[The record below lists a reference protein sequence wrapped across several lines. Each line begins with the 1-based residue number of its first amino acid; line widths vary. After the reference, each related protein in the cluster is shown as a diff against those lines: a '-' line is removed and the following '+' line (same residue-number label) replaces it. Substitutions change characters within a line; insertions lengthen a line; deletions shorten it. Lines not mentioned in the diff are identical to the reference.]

1 MIVSPAGLAIIL
13 AVELTLLY
21 LSHLSPVR
29 SLRESRGILVLIA
42 LIVLASAVGRGDRV
56 EAVGGAL
63 VYGGRLVLLVLSS
76 HVFIGTTTV
85 ADLKTGVARLLRFLP
100 GRAAWSVSTMIAI
113 AVAFVPLP
121 LSIAYEISLA
131 AASRGFRAR
140 RHPIRYTRLV
150 AFTLV
155 VRTLLEAESRSQALE
170 LRGGSGHPLRQTIGV
185 RNWGLVAV
193 TLVFAAVAAV
203 V

>member
-1 MIVSPAGLAIIL
+1 MIVSPTGLAVIL
-13 AVELTLLY
+13 AADVTLLY
-21 LSHLSPVR
+21 LSRLSLIR
-29 SLRESRGILVLIA
+29 SLKESRGILVLIA
-42 LIVLASAVGRGDRV
+42 LIVFASAVGKSDRA
-56 EAVGGAL
+56 EAVAGAL
-63 VYGGRLVLLVLSS
+63 VYAGRLVLLVLSS

-85 ADLKTGVARLLRFLP
+85 ADLKTGVARLLRLLP
-100 GRAAWSVSTMIAI
+100 GQAAWSVSTMIAI

-121 LSIAYEISLA
+121 LSIADEIRLA

-170 LRGGSGHPLRQTIGV
+170 LRGGSGHPSRQSIGF

-193 TLVFAAVAAV
+193 TLAFAGVAAV